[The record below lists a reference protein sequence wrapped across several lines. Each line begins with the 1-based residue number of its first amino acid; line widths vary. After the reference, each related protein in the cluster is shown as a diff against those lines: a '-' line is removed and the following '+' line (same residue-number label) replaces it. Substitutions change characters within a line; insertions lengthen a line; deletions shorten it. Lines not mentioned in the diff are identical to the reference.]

1 MRDEWVVKNNAME
14 WSYSLRA
21 SILRVLDLYLKPL
34 KNISKGRNTS
44 MVKRILR
51 LLFLILLI
59 ILRKVSKKRSQL
71 QYKLIE
77 ENTMGLIY
85 EVGLASSVSPDVV
98 YRLLNV
104 TVDGME
110 SVTQLDTSATKFV
123 LDPVKEGASVTVALK
138 DVDDAGNSS
147 EWASVSFV
155 AKDTLP
161 PETPGAPTVTLVEEV
176 ADPAPVIVE
185 GEAVVTP
192 PQG

>member
-1 MRDEWVVKNNAME
+1 
-14 WSYSLRA
+14 
-21 SILRVLDLYLKPL
+21 
-34 KNISKGRNTS
+34 
-44 MVKRILR
+44 MVKRIQR
-51 LLFLILLI
+51 LLLLILLI
-59 ILRKVSKKRSQL
+59 ILRKVSKKRRQL

-98 YRLLNV
+98 KRVLSV
-104 TVDGME
+104 TVDGTE
-110 SVTQLDTSATKFV
+110 SVTEVDTTATKF
-123 LDPVKEGASVTVALK
+123 LLNPVKEGANVTVALK

-161 PETPGAPTVTLVEEV
+161 PETPGAPTVLLVEEI
-176 ADPAPVIVE
+176 ADPAPVVVE

-192 PQG
+192 PEG

>member
-98 YRLLNV
+98 
-104 TVDGME
+104 
-110 SVTQLDTSATKFV
+110 
-123 LDPVKEGASVTVALK
+123 
-138 DVDDAGNSS
+138 
-147 EWASVSFV
+147 
-155 AKDTLP
+155 
-161 PETPGAPTVTLVEEV
+161 
-176 ADPAPVIVE
+176 
-185 GEAVVTP
+185 
-192 PQG
+192 